1 MQREALSVS
10 FTISPMSLLD
20 SLDTRLRIGGDRLD
34 ASDGETIG
42 VIDPATEETIAEV
55 ASGSVDDGLSAVAAA
70 SDAADAW
77 ADAPPRTRAEVLRR
91 AFDLIMDREKEF
103 AELIVLENGKAL
115 PDAGAEVRYGAEFFR
130 WFSEEAVRNRGEVY
144 RAPAGDKRITVV
156 NQPVGVSLLVTPW
169 NFPIAMGTR
178 KMGPALAAGCT
189 VVLKPASDTPLVAL
203 ALADVLEEAGCP
215 PGVVNVLPA
224 SRSSAVVNAM
234 MADRRVRKLSFT
246 GSTEVGRLLLAEAA
260 KRVLNCSMELGGNA
274 PFLVLGD
281 ADLDAA
287 VTGAVQAKM
296 RNAGEACTAANRF
309 YVHESVADDFGA
321 RLARAMG
328 AMRLGGGMEEG
339 VEVGPLINASTRDK
353 VAELVDGAAASGKV
367 LVGGSAP
374 ERRGFFYSPTVIAD
388 VDRSAAILDTEIFGP
403 VAPIVRFDDLDDAIA
418 QANGTDLGLVSYVY
432 GGDHRVA
439 MQVAERL
446 EAGMVA
452 VNRGI
457 ISDPAAP
464 FGGVKQSGLGREGSY
479 HGLHEFLEPKYIGED
494 WE

>member
-1 MQREALSVS
+1 V
-10 FTISPMSLLD
+10 SLLD

-34 ASDGETIG
+34 ASDGATIA

-55 ASGSVDDGLSAVAAA
+55 ASGSVDDGLSAVGAA

-77 ADAPPRTRAEVLRR
+77 ADAAPRTRAEVLRR
-91 AFDLIMDREKEF
+91 SFDLIMEREKDF

-178 KMGPALAAGCT
+178 KIGPALAAGCT
-189 VVLKPASDTPLVAL
+189 VILKPASDTPLVAL

-274 PFLVLGD
+274 PFLVLED
-281 ADLDAA
+281 ADLEAA
-287 VTGAVQAKM
+287 VIGAVQAKM

-309 YVHESVADDFGA
+309 YVHESVSDDFGA

-328 AMRLGGGMEEG
+328 AMRVGGGMEEG

-353 VAELVDGAAASGKV
+353 VAELVDGAAVSGKV

-374 ERRGFFYSPTVIAD
+374 ERSGFFYSPTVIAD
-388 VDRSAAILDTEIFGP
+388 VDRGAPILDTEIFGP
-403 VAPIVRFDDLDDAIA
+403 VAPIVPFDDLDDAIA

-494 WE
+494 W

>member
-1 MQREALSVS
+1 
-10 FTISPMSLLD
+10 
-20 SLDTRLRIGGDRLD
+20 
-34 ASDGETIG
+34 
-42 VIDPATEETIAEV
+42 
-55 ASGSVDDGLSAVAAA
+55 
-70 SDAADAW
+70 
-77 ADAPPRTRAEVLRR
+77 
-91 AFDLIMDREKEF
+91 
-103 AELIVLENGKAL
+103 
-115 PDAGAEVRYGAEFFR
+115 
-130 WFSEEAVRNRGEVY
+130 
-144 RAPAGDKRITVV
+144 
-156 NQPVGVSLLVTPW
+156 
-169 NFPIAMGTR
+169 
-178 KMGPALAAGCT
+178 
-189 VVLKPASDTPLVAL
+189 
-203 ALADVLEEAGCP
+203 
-215 PGVVNVLPA
+215 
-224 SRSSAVVNAM
+224 
-234 MADRRVRKLSFT
+234 
-246 GSTEVGRLLLAEAA
+246 
-260 KRVLNCSMELGGNA
+260 
-274 PFLVLGD
+274 
-281 ADLDAA
+281 
-287 VTGAVQAKM
+287 
-296 RNAGEACTAANRF
+296 
-309 YVHESVADDFGA
+309 
-321 RLARAMG
+321 
-328 AMRLGGGMEEG
+328 MRLGGGMEEG

-353 VAELVDGAAASGKV
+353 VAELVDGAATSGKV

>member
-1 MQREALSVS
+1 
-10 FTISPMSLLD
+10 MSLLD

-77 ADAPPRTRAEVLRR
+77 ADAAPRTRAEVLRR

-203 ALADVLEEAGCP
+203 ALSDVLEEAGCP

-439 MQVAERL
+439 MQVAARL

>member
-1 MQREALSVS
+1 
-10 FTISPMSLLD
+10 MSLLD

-34 ASDGETIG
+34 ASDGSIIA

-77 ADAPPRTRAEVLRR
+77 ADAAPRTRAEVLRR